1 MSLRYCFLFSYLV
14 ERVNESIGWVPP
26 LAVDGVDLVCGI
38 LDMFGFESFTSNS
51 LEQLCINYTNELLQ
65 QFFNEY
71 IFKQEEQLYK
81 AEGITWNPLDF
92 PDNLDCLSLISKASS
107 NERNTLASKLP
118 SGIFELLDEESFM
131 PKGSDST
138 FHSKIC
144 KTLRGQWRPVHQ
156 PNFEWWSD

>member
-92 PDNLDCLSLISKASS
+92 PDNLDCLSLIFALLY
-107 NERNTLASKLP
+107 NE
-118 SGIFELLDEESFM
+118 
-131 PKGSDST
+131 ST
-138 FHSKIC
+138 
-144 KTLRGQWRPVHQ
+144 
-156 PNFEWWSD
+156 